1 MPFGLNNAPATFQ
14 RLIDKV
20 IGPELEPHAFA
31 YLDDVIIV
39 TETFEDHL
47 KWLKEVLDR
56 LAAAGLSVISQSLF
70 RSEIRYLGF
79 LINNKGVKVDQS
91 KLAPIL
97 DLPAPRNIRK
107 RRSFLGSE
115 GWYRRFIPNFATV
128 AEPLFR
134 LLKKAQPFD
143 WQAEQEAA
151 FEAIKTAL
159 TTTPVVARPDLHIRS
174 LYKQMQASLELEQS

>member
-1 MPFGLNNAPATFQ
+1 MIWTRLSIRYHY
-14 RLIDKV
+14 RLIDKF

-39 TETFEDHL
+39 GETFEDHF

-56 LAAAGLSVISQSLF
+56 LAAARLSINPEKCLFF
-70 RSEIRYLGF
+70 RSEIKCLGF
-79 LINNKGVKVDQS
+79 LTNNESVKVVPS

-97 DLPAPRNIRK
+97 DLPAPRNILK
-107 RRSFLGSE
+107 LRSFLGST

-143 WQAEQEAA
+143 WQAE
-151 FEAIKTAL
+151 
-159 TTTPVVARPDLHIRS
+159 
-174 LYKQMQASLELEQS
+174 